1 MSEAIDVS
9 KLSPEDANFLA
20 KYGRL
25 PPKKKKAGPM
35 ARLAGGERKFFDSAD
50 HALASSGVKEVDTGH
65 VIATASN
72 IPKQK
77 QSPRPSSI
85 HHDNTKDSLKDGEKP
100 EDDGSEEQ

>member
-1 MSEAIDVS
+1 MSEAIDTS
-9 KLSPEDANFLA
+9 KLTPEDANFLA

-25 PPKKKKAGPM
+25 PPKKKKSGPM
-35 ARLAGGERKFFDSAD
+35 ARLGGGERKFFDSAD
-50 HALASSGVKEVDTGH
+50 HALASSGVKEVDTGR

-85 HHDNTKDSLKDGEKP
+85 HHDNTQEALKDGDEKAAD
-100 EDDGSEEQ
+100 E